1 MIVSLSFIILVTL
14 LLSAIFKKLH
24 LPTIIAMILAGILL
38 GPQLLNVVDD
48 SILSISTEL
57 RQIALVV
64 ILLRAGMS
72 IDLSDLK
79 QVGKRAVLM
88 SFLPP
93 LTEMI
98 LVTLF
103 AVFVMKW
110 SVLDSAILGSILAA
124 VSLAVVV
131 PKTIEM
137 AQDKKGVA
145 KRIPQMILA
154 ASSIDNVFV
163 IVVFSILISTSSSGS
178 TNWIGLINIPF
189 SIILGILLGLCIGL
203 FFVYLFKKIHV
214 RDTVKVL
221 VFMAMSFL
229 VISIQNWLA
238 DIVSISGYLAI
249 LVIGS
254 VLLAKYPV
262 LAKRMTDKF
271 GKVWVGAE
279 IMLFVLIG
287 CALDLSQV
295 VQILWLGLGLITLS
309 MFFRILVVWMIQRRS
324 NLDKQELRFVISSTI
339 PKATMQAAIGAI
351 PLSMGLSSGQSI
363 LGIAVFA
370 ILLTAPIG
378 AILMEIHEK
387 KMIPDTK

>member
-1 MIVSLSFIILVTL
+1 MLISLSYIILFALVLTG
-14 LLSAIFKKLH
+14 IFKKLH
-24 LPTIIAMILAGILL
+24 LPPMIAMILTGIVL

-79 QVGKRAVLM
+79 QVGKRAILM

-98 LVTLF
+98 VTTLF
-103 AVFVMKW
+103 AMFVMNW
-110 SVLDSAILGSILAA
+110 TFLQSAILGSILAA

-137 AQDKKGVA
+137 AQNRKGVNA
-145 KRIPQMILA
+145 RFPQMILA

-163 IVVFSILISTSSSGS
+163 IVVFSILVTSRSSGM
-178 TNWIGLINIPF
+178 TNWVGLLNIPL
-189 SIILGILLGLCIGL
+189 SIVLGVLLGLGIGL
-203 FFVYLFKKIHV
+203 FCVLIFRKIHV

-221 VFMAMSFL
+221 VFMAMSFVVL
-229 VISIQNWLA
+229 AIQNWLK
-238 DIVSISGYLAI
+238 DFVSISGYLAI
-249 LVIGS
+249 LVIGA

-262 LAKRMTDKF
+262 LAKRMTEKF
-271 GKVWVGAE
+271 GKIWVGAE

-287 CALDLSQV
+287 CVLDLSLIG
-295 VQILWLGLGLITLS
+295 QILGIGLGLIALS
-309 MFFRILVVWMIQRRS
+309 MTFRLIVVWLIQRRS
-324 NLDKQELRFVISSTI
+324 RVDKTEMGLVLSSTI

-351 PLSMGLSSGQSI
+351 PLSMGFLYGQPI
-363 LGIAVFA
+363 LGIAVLA
-370 ILLTAPIG
+370 ILITAPIG
-378 AILMEIHEK
+378 SILMDLFEK
-387 KMIPDTK
+387 KFVPDAQ